1 MNFLL
6 IGKMAD
12 LQEVVF
18 KDGKY
23 YIDCMLSDIHLQIP
37 KGTSAH
43 QVQVIFDMNTLR
55 LFSNGQLDYLKKGK
69 ERNKERRKKKEE
81 HFSA

>member
-1 MNFLL
+1 MCQTLTHRYIHTDFYMFRTSMWGSLMHAPIKQEMNFLL

-18 KDGKY
+18 KDRKY

-37 KGTSAH
+37 KGT
-43 QVQVIFDMNTLR
+43 R
-55 LFSNGQLDYLKKGK
+55 YKLFLV
-69 ERNKERRKKKEE
+69 
-81 HFSA
+81 

>member
-18 KDGKY
+18 KDRKY
-23 YIDCMLSDIHLQIP
+23 CIDCMLSDIHFQTH

-43 QVQVIFDMNTLR
+43 
-55 LFSNGQLDYLKKGK
+55 
-69 ERNKERRKKKEE
+69 
-81 HFSA
+81 